1 MKPQYTL
8 ITKPYLYSVQLRV
21 EEKLTLSCGRD
32 GGLHN
37 MEIHGLLTL
46 FITDETY
53 GRVRVQVDNN
63 DNRGIQIQTHPN
75 VDKELFRTKQHIALK
90 NATKPFPLNTDV
102 GVLKWRFQTQDE
114 NLIPLTSE
122 HIALNHNHNGLNFNY
137 SFIVNCWP
145 AENGRGGCDV
155 NIEYELQDD
164 RLELN
169 DVVIVIPLP

>member
-1 MKPQYTL
+1 MDN
-8 ITKPYLYSVQLRV
+8 
-21 EEKLTLSCGRD
+21 RD
-32 GGLHN
+32 S
-37 MEIHGLLTL
+37 
-46 FITDETY
+46 
-53 GRVRVQVDNN
+53 
-63 DNRGIQIQTHPN
+63 RGIQIQTHPN

-114 NLIPLTSE
+114 NLIPLTSK
-122 HIALNHNHNGLNFNY
+122 ALAIINY
-137 SFIVNCWP
+137 LETFSYGILFFLVNCWP

>member
-1 MKPQYTL
+1 
-8 ITKPYLYSVQLRV
+8 V
-21 EEKLTLSCGRD
+21 ENRD
-32 GGLHN
+32 S
-37 MEIHGLLTL
+37 
-46 FITDETY
+46 
-53 GRVRVQVDNN
+53 
-63 DNRGIQIQTHPN
+63 RGIQIQTHPN

-114 NLIPLTSE
+114 NMIPLNSNASYCVRSLAE
-122 HIALNHNHNGLNFNY
+122 FNDLLK
-137 SFIVNCWP
+137 ILTVNCWP

-155 NIEYELQDD
+155 NIEFELQDD